1 MAQSCA
7 TTPVI
12 ATAREQT
19 MEPPRIPLS
28 SLPELDTLI
37 GAFGSLTNPAQ
48 LKGGE
53 DALVVVMV
61 FVYDL
66 LHML

>member
-1 MAQSCA
+1 
-7 TTPVI
+7 
-12 ATAREQT
+12 
-19 MEPPRIPLS
+19 MELPRIPLS
-28 SLPELDTLI
+28 SLPELDTLT
-37 GAFGSLTNPAQ
+37 GAFGSLVNPAQ

-66 LHML
+66 LQSF

>member
-1 MAQSCA
+1 
-7 TTPVI
+7 
-12 ATAREQT
+12 

-28 SLPELDTLI
+28 SLPELDGLT
-37 GAFGSLTNPAQ
+37 GAFGSLADPAQ
-48 LKGGE
+48 LKGGD

-66 LHML
+66 LRML

>member
-1 MAQSCA
+1 
-7 TTPVI
+7 
-12 ATAREQT
+12 
-19 MEPPRIPLS
+19 MELPRIPLS
-28 SLPELDTLI
+28 SLPELETLT

-66 LHML
+66 VHML